1 MAHDTTTSENHSS
14 ATKRIWK
21 VFIILS
27 IVTIVEV
34 FLGIVKPDIL
44 MHTHFIRMK
53 LLNWIFIILT
63 IYKAYLITW
72 AFMHMEHEAK
82 GLRRSVVW
90 TAVFLIGYLVFI
102 LLTEGDYIFNVY
114 DEGYVSWDF

>member
-1 MAHDTTTSENHSS
+1 
-14 ATKRIWK
+14 
-21 VFIILS
+21 
-27 IVTIVEV
+27 
-34 FLGIVKPDIL
+34 
-44 MHTHFIRMK
+44 
-53 LLNWIFIILT
+53 
-63 IYKAYLITW
+63 
-72 AFMHMEHEAK
+72 MEHEAK